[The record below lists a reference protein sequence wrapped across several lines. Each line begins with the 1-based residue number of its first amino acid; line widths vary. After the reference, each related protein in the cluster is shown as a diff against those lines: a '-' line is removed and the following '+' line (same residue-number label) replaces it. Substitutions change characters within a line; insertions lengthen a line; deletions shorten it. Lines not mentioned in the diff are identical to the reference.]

1 MIAKILVTNN
11 IKDDQ
16 IKINKQPPP
25 SKKNPKNQNK
35 EILNIKT
42 K

>member
-16 IKINKQPPP
+16 IKINKQSPPL
-25 SKKNPKNQNK
+25 KKKKNQNK

>member
-25 SKKNPKNQNK
+25 QKKTKNQNK

>member
-16 IKINKQPPP
+16 IKINKQPPSP
-25 SKKNPKNQNK
+25 KKTKNQNK